1 MVSTFP
7 EILSEGLLMPTLSG
21 PTRKA
26 ALTAPRQRLRSRGLQ
41 RLEVQVQG
49 DDAPLVR
56 AIAAALADPARAAET
71 RALLRGRFAPA
82 PAQSLKALLASAPL
96 EEIELERSRD
106 PRLDEGSK

>member
-1 MVSTFP
+1 MAT
-7 EILSEGLLMPTLSG
+7 LSE

-26 ALTAPRQRLRSRGLQ
+26 ALTAHRQRLRSRGLQ
-41 RLEVQVQG
+41 RLEVQVQS

-71 RALLRGRFAPA
+71 RALLRGRFAPT
-82 PAQSLKALLASAPL
+82 PAQSLKTLLASAPL

-106 PRLDEGSK
+106 TGRAVDL